1 MKEEIRLMP
10 KSLAHRMFFL
20 RRAAERAENPE
31 FKELWENKQKELL
44 ENNS

>member
-1 MKEEIRLMP
+1 MP
-10 KSLAHRMFFL
+10 KSLAYRMFFL
-20 RRAAERAENPE
+20 RRATERAENPE